1 MRRGV
6 ARAVALC
13 PFRQLRL
20 QPSPALSLAEL
31 AEVMRLMEEVGYSQ
45 RGVAE
50 KLGISKT
57 TVNCMAKRCGDAPGE
72 RHGTVAP

>member
-1 MRRGV
+1 
-6 ARAVALC
+6 
-13 PFRQLRL
+13 
-20 QPSPALSLAEL
+20 
-31 AEVMRLMEEVGYSQ
+31 MRLMEEVGYSQ